1 MFRNVKKHEKKSFS
15 IRKKLILSY
24 VLLVFISLV
33 LYFFS
38 YYWNSS
44 RYLKN
49 EKMLLYTNSAASICQ
64 NIETQLHSYSVF
76 AMVVSSNKR
85 LQDYFNKP
93 PEDILEQLNIV
104 SESIVPLLESFQIL
118 NPTVLNLTLYTS
130 TPGNK
135 IQSDYIQFVSPEQ
148 FKIDN
153 LYHAEYPW
161 QFSNNTLV
169 QHTSIFCINAYPQK
183 PVGYLEV
190 ILDAPEIFR
199 SSLSGSETE
208 FQIHIFANDNQLIWS
223 NYESADSFHHGNKA
237 IQIARIP
244 LENTSLTIDFSIPA
258 DQFYAG
264 ISDSAISN
272 TLPLLAVCFATF
284 GVLIFLYTRA
294 FTKSIRTL
302 TEIVKKIDQNN
313 LNINID
319 MKQNDEVSILADCLN
334 GMLRKINLLISDI
347 YRAKEAE
354 KQAELDALRTQI
366 NPHFLYNTMDVINW
380 MAISEN
386 TKSICN
392 ITGLISQYYR
402 TMLNHGEFYTTLA
415 AELSNI
421 KSYISIQLIMHA
433 NSFDVQYDCD
443 DSLLQNKVPNFILQ
457 PAVENAIKHGI
468 DPLSERRGLLRIV
481 IHESEGCIF
490 VDICDNSMGLT
501 AEQLQSLNETLV
513 SDSRHT
519 GYGLCNVQKRIQMA
533 FGTGY
538 GLTLFSKPGEGFVT
552 RFRLPFSEG

>member
-1 MFRNVKKHEKKSFS
+1 
-15 IRKKLILSY
+15 
-24 VLLVFISLV
+24 
-33 LYFFS
+33 
-38 YYWNSS
+38 
-44 RYLKN
+44 
-49 EKMLLYTNSAASICQ
+49 
-64 NIETQLHSYSVF
+64 
-76 AMVVSSNKR
+76 
-85 LQDYFNKP
+85 
-93 PEDILEQLNIV
+93 
-104 SESIVPLLESFQIL
+104 
-118 NPTVLNLTLYTS
+118 
-130 TPGNK
+130 
-135 IQSDYIQFVSPEQ
+135 
-148 FKIDN
+148 
-153 LYHAEYPW
+153 
-161 QFSNNTLV
+161 
-169 QHTSIFCINAYPQK
+169 
-183 PVGYLEV
+183 
-190 ILDAPEIFR
+190 
-199 SSLSGSETE
+199 
-208 FQIHIFANDNQLIWS
+208 
-223 NYESADSFHHGNKA
+223 
-237 IQIARIP
+237 
-244 LENTSLTIDFSIPA
+244 
-258 DQFYAG
+258 
-264 ISDSAISN
+264 
-272 TLPLLAVCFATF
+272 
-284 GVLIFLYTRA
+284 
-294 FTKSIRTL
+294 
-302 TEIVKKIDQNN
+302 
-313 LNINID
+313 
-319 MKQNDEVSILADCLN
+319 
-334 GMLRKINLLISDI
+334 
-347 YRAKEAE
+347 
-354 KQAELDALRTQI
+354 
-366 NPHFLYNTMDVINW
+366 